1 MDGLGGTAIGCWGVL
16 AAVRAMVALMAAVA
30 AVAEEA
36 VVTREATVA
45 GTDWTV
51 PAGGSCPTETHRAV
65 PIVIKTSESN
75 SKSAISGGRL

>member
-1 MDGLGGTAIGCWGVL
+1 MVVV
-16 AAVRAMVALMAAVA
+16 AV
-30 AVAEEA
+30 VAE
-36 VVTREATVA
+36 EATVA